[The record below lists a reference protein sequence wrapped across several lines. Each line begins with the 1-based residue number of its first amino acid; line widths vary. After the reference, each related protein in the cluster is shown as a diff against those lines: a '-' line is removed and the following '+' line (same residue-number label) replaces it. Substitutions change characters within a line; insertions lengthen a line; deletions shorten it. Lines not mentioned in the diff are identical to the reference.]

1 MKSQRL
7 FTLSLTM
14 VIVFAIAMATTASA
28 ASVHLTYSIFFP
40 PTHVQCLAGMKWAET
55 IEEATKGKV
64 KITVFPGGT
73 LTKANQCYD
82 GVVKGISDIGMS
94 CFAYTRGRFPVM
106 EALDLP
112 LGYPDG
118 MTATRIANTFY
129 ETFKPKELD
138 DVKVLYLHAHGPG
151 LLHTRKAVH
160 TLEDL
165 KSMKIR
171 STGLS
176 AKVVEALGAVAVAMP
191 QGNTYESLQK
201 GVVEGSFGPIEVLKG
216 WRQAEVVKYTT
227 DCNRVGYTTAMFV
240 VMNKAKWDALSP
252 DIQKIVEDTSR
263 QWIDVHGQ
271 RWDEAD
277 QAGRA
282 YTTSLKNEIITLE
295 EAESQRWKEKVRPII
310 DAYIS
315 GTTAHQLDGK
325 NYVDTLTRAI
335 EGKQ

>member
-1 MKSQRL
+1 M
-7 FTLSLTM
+7 
-14 VIVFAIAMATTASA
+14 
-28 ASVHLTYSIFFP
+28 
-40 PTHVQCLAGMKWAET
+40 
-55 IEEATKGKV
+55 
-64 KITVFPGGT
+64 
-73 LTKANQCYD
+73 
-82 GVVKGISDIGMS
+82 
-94 CFAYTRGRFPVM
+94 
-106 EALDLP
+106 
-112 LGYPDG
+112 
-118 MTATRIANTFY
+118 
-129 ETFKPKELD
+129 
-138 DVKVLYLHAHGPG
+138 
-151 LLHTRKAVH
+151 
-160 TLEDL
+160 
-165 KSMKIR
+165 
-171 STGLS
+171 
-176 AKVVEALGAVAVAMP
+176 VEALGAVAVAMP